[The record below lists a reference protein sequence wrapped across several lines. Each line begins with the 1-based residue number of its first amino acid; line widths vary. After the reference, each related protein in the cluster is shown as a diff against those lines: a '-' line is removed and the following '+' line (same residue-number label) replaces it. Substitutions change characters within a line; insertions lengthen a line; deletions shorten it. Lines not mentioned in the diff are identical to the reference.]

1 MHVHGFDCMIVNM
14 LVIFFK
20 VTFNNFKKK
29 ITNMLHKHAIKSMN
43 RR

>member
-29 ITNMLHKHAIKSMN
+29 NH
-43 RR
+43 